1 MSNPLAIFR
10 KYQKILLVVFG
21 VLLIMTFTVGGI
33 VSQYLSTSAAATNN
47 PVVVEMK
54 TGDLRESDL
63 HHLRVTR
70 HYLRQFMRYIN
81 MQAAQAGATPRQTLG
96 IPDTNNEENLLQTAI
111 LAERAKKVGMEI
123 TDQAIL
129 NFLDLY
135 TASTIPR
142 AEYPILLRDATQSRM
157 APNQFFNAMRRELMV
172 LQYVRLFECGM
183 LAPTPETAWNF
194 YQRLNRRISFEAV
207 PLAVNDFL
215 AQVDTPSD
223 AEIEAVYEEGK
234 DRDPVPS
241 RAEPGFKQ
249 MKQVAIQYVKA
260 DLSQFLPAAAS
271 QITQEQIETFYNANK
286 EEYRNLKFPM
296 QGDEFSIPNT
306 APETPETTPAETPE
320 TAPAETSEA
329 APAETPEATPAE
341 TPETPATDDPGSAA
355 ESPETNDADTNT
367 ESLDEAN
374 DGTPEPE
381 DQSQQFSL
389 TQTLLTGQTDN
400 GPDATDE
407 VEVADAVVETTEE
420 PADQD
425 TETTESDESVA
436 ETPASPVEETVV
448 ETTEESVNQED
459 NAETTASDASATE
472 TPDPPAAET
481 VVEETTT
488 AEPTTEAEIDT
499 TVEFDATVTDTN
511 DADDPLADLPDTP
524 DANAAVNELLDDADD
539 ADDADDPLADL
550 PDAPGSNE
558 PEFKPLAE
566 VEDEIRMRLASPI
579 AREAMNEAVN
589 AVRRDMKS
597 FLSEYRAWYL
607 SADRDTTP
615 APNPPNLRPAAQQL
629 GLTFNAVPL
638 VNMYELLQTDPTTG
652 TPIYEISRAY
662 ATAPVF
668 QGFYQ
673 IAFQDDLRL
682 FQPETIRGQ
691 VVDTEYLFWKV
702 DEKEARIPELDE
714 IRDEVVRAAKHAKAL
729 ELAKQSADEMVES
742 LRTSGQ
748 RPSDAYRN
756 DPNRKVIVSPSMS
769 WMTANVPGAPP
780 RLTSV
785 PGIEYAGQD
794 FMKSVFALNVNQYGT
809 AVDQPQKNVYA
820 VMVTSVDTQ
829 EDELR
834 TQFVRSFA
842 SYPANET
849 GYLVRQAVQ
858 QYARDWYLS
867 IEDDLGVDWKRD
879 PAAPTR

>member
-70 HYLRQFMRYIN
+70 HHLRQFMRYIN

-96 IPDTNNEENLLQTAI
+96 IPDTNNEANLLQTAI

-135 TASTIPR
+135 TQSTIPR
-142 AEYPILLRDATQSRM
+142 AEYPTLLRDATQSRM
-157 APNQFFNAMRRELMV
+157 APNQFFNAMRRELMA
-172 LQYVRLFECGM
+172 LRYVGLFECGM

-207 PLAVNDFL
+207 PLAVSDFL

-249 MKQVAIQYVKA
+249 MKQIAVQYVKA

-306 APETPETTPAETPE
+306 APETSESTPAETSETTPAETSETTPAETPE
-320 TAPAETSEA
+320 T
-329 APAETPEATPAE
+329 TPAE
-341 TPETPATDDPGSAA
+341 TPETPATDDPEPAA
-355 ESPETNDADTNT
+355 ESPETNDADTNA
-367 ESLDEAN
+367 ESLDEAD
-374 DGTPEPE
+374 DGAPEPE
-381 DQSQQFSL
+381 DQSQQLSL
-389 TQTLLTGQTDN
+389 TRTLLTGQTDN

-425 TETTESDESVA
+425 TETTGSDESVA
-436 ETPASPVEETVV
+436 ETPASSVEETVV
-448 ETTEESVNQED
+448 ETTEEPVNQD
-459 NAETTASDASATE
+459 DAETAASDASATE
-472 TPDPPAAET
+472 TLDPPATET

-488 AEPTTEAEIDT
+488 EESTTEAEVDT
-499 TVEFDATVTDTN
+499 TTEFDATVTDTN

-524 DANAAVNELLDDADD
+524 DANAAVNELLNEAN
-539 ADDADDPLADL
+539 DADDPLADL

-589 AVRRDMKS
+589 AVRREMKS

-652 TPIYEISRAY
+652 APIYEISRAY

-702 DEKEARIPELDE
+702 DEKKARIPKLDE

-729 ELAKQSADEMVES
+729 EAAKKYADEMVES

-748 RPSDAYRN
+748 RPSDVYRN
-756 DPNRKVIVSPSMS
+756 NPDRKVIVSPSMS

-780 RLTSV
+780 RLTSI

-794 FMKSVFALNVNQYGT
+794 FMESVFALDVNQNQYGT

-842 SYPANET
+842 SNPANET
-849 GYLVRQAVQ
+849 VYLVRQDVQ
-858 QYARDWYLS
+858 QYVRDWYLS
-867 IEDDLGVDWKRD
+867 IEDDLGVEWKRD